1 MADKDFVVKN
11 GLVVNGS
18 LLVVNSTSGNVG
30 VGLSNP
36 AYNFEV
42 AGTLRASGNFTY
54 GSTNVTLPTTTTG
67 SGSLVLATN
76 PSVNG
81 SLTVGNNTTASAS
94 DLLQSWLWTTSNTS
108 WGLRLYQSYGSTI
121 DYVFKTRNNSVTEQT
136 ALTIFANGSITVA
149 NSLTLS
155 ANLTYGGTA
164 LKNSV
169 TGTGS
174 MVLDS
179 SPSIASPTLTGTTSA
194 SVLNAGNTSVTG
206 FANVSVSVNSALL
219 TVGTNFIANTTGAY
233 HTGLVNAAS
242 HTVGTVFIA
251 NSTALALGSNSVLT
265 YGGVTLSNSVTGT
278 GKLVLDNSPAL
289 VTPSLGVASA
299 TSLNKVT
306 ITTPSTGSTLT
317 IADGKT
323 LTVSNTIT
331 FTGTDSSSVALGG
344 GGTVAYTSNKL
355 SAFAATTSA
364 ELAGVLSDETG
375 SGGVV
380 VFSNA
385 PSIAGP
391 TLTGTTSA
399 AVLNAGNTTITGFAN
414 ASVSVNSALLTVG
427 TSFIANTT
435 GAYHTGLVN
444 AASYNVSTSFIAN
457 STGVYHT
464 GLANAASFNVGTS
477 FIANG
482 TGIYHTGLAN
492 AASFNVGSS
501 FIANSTAVVTQ
512 NTFTVGTGS
521 YFVSNGNF
529 GISTSTPGY
538 KLDVNGAANISGAI
552 RLGQAIVETY
562 ATASISAGTL
572 TVDLST
578 ATVFNVTNNA
588 NTTTF
593 TISNATS
600 SKAQAFTLFITGN
613 GTSYTQ
619 TWGSS
624 VKWAGGT
631 APTLTTTNLKT
642 DVLTFVTNDGG
653 TTWFGFVGGQNF

>member
-444 AASYNVSTSFIAN
+444 AASYNV
-457 STGVYHT
+457 
-464 GLANAASFNVGTS
+464 GTS